1 MDERQERS
9 TEEKIALYREKKKK
23 DITAKKRKIKRKE
36 QRYMT
41 ANRTKTG
48 QFAKGYSGNP
58 KGRPPLPPELKE
70 YAKQSPTRLRAI
82 ADDENTPVKV
92 KADIEK
98 WFAEMYYGK
107 STQQVTVDGGMEI
120 KPVVFTGSDEIAD

>member
-1 MDERQERS
+1 MP
-9 TEEKIALYREKKKK
+9 
-23 DITAKKRKIKRKE
+23 
-36 QRYMT
+36 

-48 QFAKGYSGNP
+48 QFTKGHSGNP

-70 YAKQSPTRLRAI
+70 YAMQSPARLRAI
-82 ADDENTPVKV
+82 ADDKNTPMKV

-107 STQQVTVDGGMEI
+107 SAQQVMLDGEVNNTVAT
-120 KPVVFTGSDEIAD
+120 VVKFEGELAKWAK